1 MSTQPREGQSE
12 KLFSYG
18 TLQNEAVQLST
29 FGRKLYGQPDA
40 IVGYKLSQVEIT
52 DPEVLAISEQKFH
65 PIVSWT
71 GLESDVVEG
80 TVFNI
85 TPEEL
90 RQADEYE
97 VDDYVRVSASLRS
110 GGKAWVYVKADK

>member
-1 MSTQPREGQSE
+1 MGTQPVENRIE

-29 FGRKLYGQPDA
+29 FRRKLHGQPDA

-71 GLESDVVEG
+71 GHETDVVGG

-90 RQADEYE
+90 REG
-97 VDDYVRVSASLRS
+97 R
-110 GGKAWVYVKADK
+110 